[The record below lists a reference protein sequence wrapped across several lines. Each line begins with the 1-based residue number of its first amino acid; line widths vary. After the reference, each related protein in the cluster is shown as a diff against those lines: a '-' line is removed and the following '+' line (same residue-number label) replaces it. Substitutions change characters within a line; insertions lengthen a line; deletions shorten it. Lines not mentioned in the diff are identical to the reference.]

1 MKRRDE
7 VLVGLLLT
15 VGLIIAVIGT
25 IWLSRG
31 GLAQGYPLYARFQWG
46 AGLKQGQQVQ
56 LGGVAIGYVD
66 DIELD
71 MLGGTVLVTMRVQP
85 KYQVPQ
91 TTTAFVEAYG
101 IFGDQII
108 AMRPSSPSSTA
119 FEPGDTVPAGKPAP
133 TTAEIIAKV
142 DSIGDNLGDVT
153 EAFEMQLV
161 QSGGIED
168 LRRSLAG
175 MNRLINVLNTV
186 ATEQSRQLTLTQQGL
201 RSKLAALD
209 SAEVDS
215 TVRNLRAASA
225 NLAALTQDF
234 QRTSDQLQSVLA
246 KVDSGPGSL
255 PMLLNDPGLYN
266 NLRAASM
273 RLDSL
278 ILDVK
283 LNPKKYLP
291 KISVF

>member
-1 MKRRDE
+1 MKRREE

-15 VGLIIAVIGT
+15 AGLIIAVIGT

-31 GLAQGYPLYARFQWG
+31 GLAQGYPLYARFEWG

-71 MLGGTVLVTMRVQP
+71 MQGGTVLVKMRVQP

-108 AMRPSSPSSTA
+108 AMRPSAPSTTA
-119 FEPGDTVPAGKPAP
+119 FDPGDTVPAGKPQP
-133 TTAEIIAKV
+133 TTADIIAKV
-142 DSIGDNLGDVT
+142 DSIGDNLGDVA
-153 EAFEMQLV
+153 EAFEIQLV

-175 MNRLINVLNTV
+175 MNRLINQLNAV
-186 ATEQSRQLTLTQQGL
+186 AAEQSRQLTMTQQGF
-201 RSKLAALD
+201 RSTLAAFD
-209 SAEVDS
+209 SADVDS
-215 TVRNLRAASA
+215 TVKNLKSTSA
-225 NLAALTQDF
+225 NLAALTSDF
-234 QRTSDQLQSVLA
+234 QKTSDQLQDMLA
-246 KVDSGPGSL
+246 KVDSGGGSL
-255 PMLLNDPGLYN
+255 SLLLNDPGLYN
-266 NLRAASM
+266 DLRRAST

-283 LNPKKYLP
+283 TNPRKYI
-291 KISVF
+291 KFSVF

>member
-15 VGLIIAVIGT
+15 VGLIVAILGT

-31 GLAQGYPLYARFQWG
+31 GLTQGYPLYARFEWG

-66 DIELD
+66 EIELD
-71 MLGGTVLVTMRVQP
+71 MQGGTVLVTMRVQDDF
-85 KYQVPQ
+85 QVPQ
-91 TTTAFVEAYG
+91 TTTAYVEAYG

-108 AMRPSSPSSTA
+108 AMRPSAPSTTP
-119 FEPGDTVPAGKPAP
+119 FEPGDTVPAGKPQP
-133 TTAEIIAKV
+133 TTADIIAKV
-142 DSIGDNLGDVT
+142 DSIGDNLGDVA
-153 EAFEMQLV
+153 EAFEIQLV

-175 MNRLINVLNTV
+175 MNRLIAQLNTV
-186 ATEQSRQLTLTQQGL
+186 AAEQSRQLTLTQQGF
-201 RSKLAALD
+201 RSTLAAFD
-209 SAEVDS
+209 SADVDS
-215 TVRNLRAASA
+215 TVKNLKSTSA
-225 NLAALTQDF
+225 NLAALTSDF
-234 QRTSDQLQSVLA
+234 QKTSDQLQDMLA
-246 KVDSGPGSL
+246 KVDSGGGSL
-255 PMLLNDPGLYN
+255 SLLLNDPGLYN
-266 NLRAASM
+266 DLRRAST

-283 LNPKKYLP
+283 TNPRKYI
-291 KISVF
+291 KFSVF

>member
-15 VGLIIAVIGT
+15 VGLIVAILGT

-31 GLAQGYPLYARFQWG
+31 GLTQGYPLYARFDWG

-66 DIELD
+66 EIELD
-71 MLGGTVLVTMRVQP
+71 MQGGTVLVTMRVNDD
-85 KYQVPQ
+85 YSVPQ
-91 TTTAFVEAYG
+91 TATAYVEAYG

-108 AMRPSSPSSTA
+108 AMRPSAPSTTP
-119 FEPGDTVPAGKPAP
+119 FESGDTVPAGKPQP
-133 TTAEIIAKV
+133 TTADIIAKV
-142 DSIGDNLGDVT
+142 DSIGDNLGDVA
-153 EAFEMQLV
+153 EAFEIQLV

-175 MNRLINVLNTV
+175 MNRLIAQLNTV
-186 ATEQSRQLTLTQQGL
+186 AAEQSRQLTLTQQGF
-201 RSKLAALD
+201 RSTLAAFD
-209 SAEVDS
+209 SADVDS
-215 TVRNLRAASA
+215 TVKNLKSTSA
-225 NLAALTQDF
+225 NLAALTSDF
-234 QRTSDQLQSVLA
+234 QKTSDQLQDMLA
-246 KVDSGPGSL
+246 KVDSGGGSL
-255 PMLLNDPGLYN
+255 SLLLNDPGLYN
-266 NLRAASM
+266 DLRRAST

-283 LNPKKYLP
+283 TNPKKYI
-291 KISVF
+291 KFSVF

>member
-15 VGLIIAVIGT
+15 AGLVMAVIGT

-31 GLAQGYPLYARFQWG
+31 GLAQGYPLYSRFQWG

-66 DIELD
+66 DIELE
-71 MLGGTVLVTMRVQP
+71 MQAGTVLVTMRIQP
-85 KYQVPQ
+85 KYKVPQ

-108 AMRPSSPSSTA
+108 AMKPSAPSATA
-119 FEPGDTVPAGKPAP
+119 FEAGDPVPSGKPQP
-133 TTAEIIAKV
+133 TTADIIAKV
-142 DSIGDNLGDVT
+142 DSIGDNLGDVA
-153 EAFEMQLV
+153 EAFEIQLV

-175 MNRLINVLNTV
+175 MNRLVTQLNIV

-201 RSKLAALD
+201 RSKLAAFD
-209 SAEVDS
+209 SADVDS
-215 TVRNLRAASA
+215 TVKNLRTTSA
-225 NLAALTQDF
+225 NLATLTADF
-234 QRTSDQLQSVLA
+234 QKTSDQLQAVLA
-246 KVDSGPGSL
+246 KVDSGGGSL
-255 PMLLNDPGLYN
+255 SLLLNDPGLYN
-266 NLRAASM
+266 DLRRAST

-283 LNPKKYLP
+283 TNPKKYI
-291 KISVF
+291 KFSVF